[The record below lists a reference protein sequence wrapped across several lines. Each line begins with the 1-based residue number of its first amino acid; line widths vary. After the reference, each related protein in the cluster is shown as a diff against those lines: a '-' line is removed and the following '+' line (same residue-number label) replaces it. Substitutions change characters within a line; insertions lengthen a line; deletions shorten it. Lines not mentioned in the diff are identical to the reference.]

1 MTILFGIQAWFDKW
15 AFGIRKVVKA
25 ELYNEAMDYCEWK
38 NGYRV
43 EATIGVARNLITK
56 LQSLFMNSA
65 KNLILEGI
73 GYKQG
78 IQIGTQT
85 NKTKWWLFAL
95 CTGIP
100 QLTGILAVIPKFL
113 YPLSGK
119 MREQMYSELMARRQE
134 MQRAIKDE
142 TDKIIIKIEETV

>member
-1 MTILFGIQAWFDKW
+1 M
-15 AFGIRKVVKA
+15 
-25 ELYNEAMDYCEWK
+25 E

-56 LQSLFMNSA
+56 LQTLFMNSA
-65 KNLILEGI
+65 KNLILDGI

-78 IQIGTQT
+78 LTIGTQSD
-85 NKTKWWLFAL
+85 KTKWWLFAL

-119 MREQMYSELMARRQE
+119 LREQMYSELMTRRQE
-134 MQRAIKDE
+134 MQRAVNAE
-142 TDKIIIKIEETV
+142 NDKITIKVD

>member
-1 MTILFGIQAWFDKW
+1 MCIAFGVQAWFDKW

-56 LQSLFMNSA
+56 IQSIVMTSVQSLILNS
-65 KNLILEGI
+65 I

-78 IQIGTQT
+78 ITIGTQT
-85 NKTKWWLFAL
+85 DDTKWWLFAL

-100 QLTGILAVIPKFL
+100 QITGILAVIPKFL
-113 YPLSGK
+113 YPLSGNL
-119 MREQMYSELMARRQE
+119 RNQMYDELMERR
-134 MQRAIKDE
+134 RNLNLAITE
-142 TDKIIIKIEETV
+142 ESENVIIKTEESV

>member
-1 MTILFGIQAWFDKW
+1 MCIAFGVQAWFDKW

-56 LQSLFMNSA
+56 IQSIVMTSVQSLILNS
-65 KNLILEGI
+65 I

-78 IQIGTQT
+78 ITIGTQT
-85 NKTKWWLFAL
+85 DDTKWWLFAL

-100 QLTGILAVIPKFL
+100 QITGILAVIPKFL
-113 YPLSGK
+113 YPLSGNL
-119 MREQMYSELMARRQE
+119 RNQMYDELMERRRNLNLSITE
-134 MQRAIKDE
+134 E
-142 TDKIIIKIEETV
+142 SENVIIKTEESV